1 MATSKPTKPL
11 EAAGPLDEP
20 LPEELLAGNRAHW
33 WGAGAL
39 FVVMIGLWEAAC
51 VALAIAPHLL
61 PRPSAIYHEIVGN
74 IDVLLRHTWVTTI
87 EVLAGFA
94 IAAVIGLVLAVAVD
108 RSKWLSA
115 IIHPYVIVLQAT
127 PKVALAPFLI
137 IWFGFG
143 VTSKIAMAALIT
155 FFPIFVNAIAGF
167 AAVSPRMIDL
177 MTVLRASPRQ
187 VMWKAKVPAAL
198 PYIFAGLEI
207 GILLA
212 LIGAIVGEF
221 ASSTAGLGY
230 LIANY
235 NFQLKTAAA
244 FAALVMLVVLGVV
257 SYGVVMIVKR
267 RIVFWLGKA

>member
-1 MATSKPTKPL
+1 MDTSKARPL
-11 EAAGPLDEP
+11 EGVEATAEL
-20 LPEELLAGNRAHW
+20 LPEEVAGAARAHW
-33 WGAGAL
+33 WAAGAL
-39 FVVMIGLWEAAC
+39 FIVLIALWELVC
-51 VALAIAPHLL
+51 RGLSIAPHLL
-61 PRPSAIYHEIVGN
+61 PAPSAIWREITN
-74 IDVLLRHTWVTTI
+74 NFWLLLYHTWVTTI

-94 IAAVIGLVLAVAVD
+94 IAAVIGIMLAIGVN
-108 RSKWLSA
+108 RSRWLGA

-127 PKVALAPFLI
+127 PKVALAPFLV

-143 VTSKIAMAALIT
+143 ITSKIAMAALIT

-167 AAVSPRMIDL
+167 ASMSPRMTDL

-198 PYIFAGLEI
+198 PYIFAGFEI

-221 ASSTAGLGY
+221 VSATEGLGY

-235 NFQLKTAAA
+235 NFQLQTAAA
-244 FAALVMLVVLGVV
+244 FAALALLVVLGVV
-257 SYGVVMIVKR
+257 SYGIILVLKR
-267 RIVFWLGKA
+267 RIVFWLGKV

>member
-1 MATSKPTKPL
+1 MATSKATPPP
-11 EAAGPLDEP
+11 EAAGSLAEP
-20 LPEELLAGNRAHW
+20 LPEEVMGHGRAHW

-39 FVVMIGLWEAAC
+39 FVLLIGLWEAAC
-51 VALAIAPHLL
+51 VALAVAPHLL
-61 PRPSAIYHEIVGN
+61 PRPSAIWHEIWTGF
-74 IDVLLRHTWVTTI
+74 DVLLRHTWVTTL
-87 EVLAGFA
+87 EVLAGFV
-94 IAAVIGLVLAVAVD
+94 IAAIVGILLAVAVD
-108 RSKWLSA
+108 RSRWLSA

-143 VTSKIAMAALIT
+143 ITSKIAMAALIT

-167 AAVSPRMIDL
+167 AAVSPRMLDL

-221 ASSTAGLGY
+221 VSSTAGLGY

-244 FAALVMLVVLGVV
+244 FAALVMLVLLGVV
-257 SYGVVMIVKR
+257 SYGVVMLAKR
-267 RIVFWLGKA
+267 RIVFWLGKV